1 MTRPAAVL
9 FVVAVVAPVRAETPN
24 GYSGMAPAG
33 DGVYLVVKDYKTP
46 RDADPRV
53 GLLTVRPKGG
63 ADYRPIDG
71 IDWKDADGPASDLEA
86 CCAVPGA
93 AGEFFLA
100 ESGYFQGKF
109 GRVFHVRL
117 TRDGDT
123 ATLAVVRVLKG
134 VIPRATGADGST
146 ESGREVEGMSCVRT
160 AAGRLVLAL
169 GLRGG
174 KVGTGTATARL
185 VWGDLDLTAGTFGPA
200 AEAELV
206 ADAGLGGRGCAD
218 LLLEPTTGGGWA
230 VWAVAA
236 DDGGDAGPFRSAVY
250 EAGVL
255 ADGGGRVCFRRP
267 AAPRVGWR
275 LDGLKVEALAR
286 AGDPGRFCVAT
297 DDEAFGG
304 VWRPLFPPR

>member
-1 MTRPAAVL
+1 MTRPFAVL
-9 FVVAVVAPVRAETPN
+9 FVLAVVAPARAETPN

-71 IDWKDADGPASDLEA
+71 IDWKDADGPPSDLEA

-93 AGEFFLA
+93 AGEFLLA

-117 TRDGDT
+117 TRDREK
-123 ATLAVVRVLKG
+123 AVLAVVRVLKG
-134 VIPRATGADGST
+134 VIPRPAAPAVST
-146 ESGREVEGMSCVRT
+146 ESGLEVEGISCVRT

-185 VWGDLDLTAGTFGPA
+185 VWGELNLSAGTFGPA

-206 ADAGLGGRGCAD
+206 ADAGLGERGCAD
-218 LLLEPTTGGGWA
+218 LHLEPTAGGWA

-236 DDGGDAGPFRSAVY
+236 DDGGDAGPFRSVVY
-250 EAGVL
+250 EAGALV
-255 ADGGGRVCFRRP
+255 ADGGRVCFRRP
-267 AAPRVGWR
+267 AVPRVGWR
-275 LDGLKVEALAR
+275 LDGLKVEAVAR
-286 AGDPGRFCVAT
+286 AGDGRFCVAT
-297 DDEAFGG
+297 DDEGFGG
-304 VWRPLFPPR
+304 VWRPLFPPK